1 MTETPHNATAQSG
14 SANSGRIP
22 RGEARTRLLET
33 ALRVV
38 REQGFAATS
47 VDTLCKAAGVTK
59 GAFFHHFDSKE
70 ALGAAAA
77 DYWSET
83 TSALFADAPYH
94 IPADPVDRV
103 FAYLDFRSA
112 LIDGELAEFTCLVGT
127 MVQETYGTSDAIRDA
142 CNRSITGHA
151 ATLEADIQAAMD
163 ARGVSAPFTA
173 QSLALLTQTVIQGGF
188 ITAKAA
194 GSKAPALDA
203 IAHLKRYFAFIFE
216 ATSARTDI
224 RSAA

>member
-1 MTETPHNATAQSG
+1 MRNDNHPAAASP
-14 SANSGRIP
+14 ARIP
-22 RGEARTRLLET
+22 RGEARTRLLDT
-33 ALRVV
+33 ALRLI

-47 VDTLCKAAGVTK
+47 VDALCKEAGVTK

-83 TSALFADAPYH
+83 TSALFAAAPYH
-94 IPADPVDRV
+94 APADPLDRV
-103 FAYLDFRSA
+103 FAYLDFRAA
-112 LIDGELAEFTCLVGT
+112 LIDGEIAEFTCLVGT
-127 MVQETYGTSDAIRDA
+127 MVQETYGSSDAIRDA

-163 ARGVSAPFTA
+163 ARGIGAPYTA
-173 QSLALLTQTVIQGGF
+173 QSLALLTQSVLQGGF

-194 GSKAPALDA
+194 GHKGPALDA
-203 IAHLKRYFAFIFE
+203 AAHLKRYFAFIFDG
-216 ATSARTDI
+216 SPARADT

>member
-1 MTETPHNATAQSG
+1 METDKPSPSHA
-14 SANSGRIP
+14 RIP
-22 RGEARTRLLET
+22 RGEARIRLLET
-33 ALRVV
+33 ALKLV

-47 VDTLCKAAGVTK
+47 VEALCKAAGVTK

-83 TSALFADAPYH
+83 TSALFAEAPYH
-94 IPADPVDRV
+94 APADPLERV
-103 FAYLDFRSA
+103 FAYLDFRAA
-112 LIDGELAEFTCLVGT
+112 LIDGEMAEFTCLVGT
-127 MVQETYGTSDAIRDA
+127 MVQETFGSSDAIRDA
-142 CNRSITGHA
+142 CNRSITRHA

-163 ARGVSAPFTA
+163 ARGIGAPFTA

-194 GSKAPALDA
+194 AHKGPALDA
-203 IAHLKRYFAFIFE
+203 VAHLKRYFEFLFGA
-216 ATSARTDI
+216 APAPSTR

>member
-1 MTETPHNATAQSG
+1 MNTPNPPEPARLT
-14 SANSGRIP
+14 RIP
-22 RGEARTRLLET
+22 RGEARIRLLDT
-33 ALRVV
+33 ALRLI

-47 VDTLCKAAGVTK
+47 VDALCKEAGVTK

-83 TSALFADAPYH
+83 TSALFAAAPYH
-94 IPADPVDRV
+94 APQDPLDRV
-103 FAYLDFRSA
+103 FAYLDFRAA
-112 LIDGELAEFTCLVGT
+112 LIDGEIAGFTCLVGT
-127 MVQETYGTSDAIRDA
+127 MVQEAYGSSDAIRAA
-142 CNRSITGHA
+142 CNASITGHA

-163 ARGVSAPFTA
+163 MRGVGAPFTA
-173 QSLALLTQTVIQGGF
+173 QSLALLTQTVLQGGF

-194 GSKAPALDA
+194 GHKGPALDA
-203 IAHLKRYFAFIFE
+203 VAHLKRYFAFIFE
-216 ATSARTDI
+216 GSATRAEN